1 MILLKALSVALGLGF
16 ELSLRFLI
24 SLPRRGT
31 TSLLPP
37 GARLVSDWGEVG
49 PTVVVELV
57 SLVAELAGQLEVL
70 VVGEADESFSLVFFL
85 VDGDSSR
92 LHPEQKQPGRAN
104 PVDQLGVLEA
114 KVVVDDFGEL
124 LVAKKA
130 SENFL

>member
-1 MILLKALSVALGLGF
+1 MVLLKALSVPLGLSF

-24 SLPRRGT
+24 SLSRRG
-31 TSLLPP
+31 LEPPLPL
-37 GARLVSDWGEVG
+37 GERLVPDCGEVG
-49 PTVVVELV
+49 PSVVVELV
-57 SLVAELAGQLEVL
+57 PLVVELAGELEVL
-70 VVGEADESFSLVFFL
+70 VVGEADESFILVFFL

-104 PVDQLGVLEA
+104 LVDQLGVLEA

>member
-1 MILLKALSVALGLGF
+1 MILLKALSVPLGLSF

-24 SLPRRGT
+24 SLPRRGLA
-31 TSLLPP
+31 SPLPL
-37 GARLVSDWGEVG
+37 GERLVPDCGEVG
-49 PTVVVELV
+49 PSVIVELVPLVVEL
-57 SLVAELAGQLEVL
+57 AGELEVL

-92 LHPEQKQPGRAN
+92 LHPEQKQPGRAD